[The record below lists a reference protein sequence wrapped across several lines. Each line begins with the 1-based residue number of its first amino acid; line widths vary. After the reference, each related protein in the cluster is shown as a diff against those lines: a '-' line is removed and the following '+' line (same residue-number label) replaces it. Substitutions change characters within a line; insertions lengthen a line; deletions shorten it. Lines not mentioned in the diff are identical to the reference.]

1 MPEQT
6 VSIVSWPEQSARLEH
21 TFKLDK
27 PCPVSIAFEPAPANV
42 MLSSD
47 PQRPLQVS
55 MNMQLA
61 AREPVP
67 VCITVCEP
75 ICARSDYTIGIEVFG
90 NPFAS
95 ITVRG
100 TTRLFACRD
109 DVPTPTPTPVPVPG

>member
-6 VSIVSWPEQSARLEH
+6 VSIVSWPEQAARLDH
-21 TFKLDK
+21 TFNLDK
-27 PCPVSIAFEPAPANV
+27 PCPVSISFEPAPANV
-42 MLSSD
+42 VLSSD

-55 MNMQLA
+55 MAMQLV

-67 VCITVCEP
+67 VCISVCEP

-100 TTRLFACRD
+100 TTRLFACREEA
-109 DVPTPTPTPVPVPG
+109 PPPVP